1 MRFVTVMAG
10 AASASPHGWGH
21 GSGQRSPPMPALKC
35 PTPRSVVSISTT
47 RLDATQKTN
56 SGKPLRKRP
65 RVHVRHPSQ
74 PGPKGTHCSTGFAI
88 RAKKLVVPFSRDMF
102 FPPADCEA
110 EQKLIPNSK
119 FRVVDSLWAH
129 FAMFCITH
137 SERDQID
144 ACIRDLL
151 AEPVD

>member
-47 RLDATQKTN
+47 RLDATQKIN

-88 RAKKLVVPFSRDMF
+88 RAKKIEAALVEIAQPSPGFHD
-102 FPPADCEA
+102 
-110 EQKLIPNSK
+110 L
-119 FRVVDSLWAH
+119 VDVDRCHDDTGPLGARSACDNVAGRRNDAA
-129 FAMFCITH
+129 FA
-137 SERDQID
+137 
-144 ACIRDLL
+144 
-151 AEPVD
+151 

>member
-47 RLDATQKTN
+47 RLDATQKIN

-88 RAKKLVVPFSRDMF
+88 RAKMI
-102 FPPADCEA
+102 
-110 EQKLIPNSK
+110 EQVRKRLAVETDIETAAVGEI
-119 FRVVDSLWAH
+119 R
-129 FAMFCITH
+129 
-137 SERDQID
+137 ERLQ
-144 ACIRDLL
+144 ARRMLL
-151 AEPVD
+151 AKNQLAFRTLGRPPLRDP

>member
-56 SGKPLRKRP
+56 SGKPLRKRR

-88 RAKKLVVPFSRDMF
+88 RAKIFDGIEKSLILSEVEGRTNSY
-102 FPPADCEA
+102 PAVFETAAA
-110 EQKLIPNSK
+110 E
-119 FRVVDSLWAH
+119 
-129 FAMFCITH
+129 
-137 SERDQID
+137 
-144 ACIRDLL
+144 
-151 AEPVD
+151 

>member
-21 GSGQRSPPMPALKC
+21 GSGQRSPPMPAPKC

-74 PGPKGTHCSTGFAI
+74 LGPKGTHCSTGFAI
-88 RAKKLVVPFSRDMF
+88 RAIYNAEYMSRMLLGMVSGGAIALF
-102 FPPADCEA
+102 
-110 EQKLIPNSK
+110 
-119 FRVVDSLWAH
+119 V
-129 FAMFCITH
+129 H
-137 SERDQID
+137 SVKGGD
-144 ACIRDLL
+144 ATTVIQLSS
-151 AEPVD
+151 

>member
-74 PGPKGTHCSTGFAI
+74 LGPKGTHCSTGFAI
-88 RAKKLVVPFSRDMF
+88 RAFSFVPSVVIYDGAVGLGFCSGIWHGTLSSIVRF
-102 FPPADCEA
+102 HIILFVYSIN
-110 EQKLIPNSK
+110 L
-119 FRVVDSLWAH
+119 FR
-129 FAMFCITH
+129 
-137 SERDQID
+137 
-144 ACIRDLL
+144 
-151 AEPVD
+151 